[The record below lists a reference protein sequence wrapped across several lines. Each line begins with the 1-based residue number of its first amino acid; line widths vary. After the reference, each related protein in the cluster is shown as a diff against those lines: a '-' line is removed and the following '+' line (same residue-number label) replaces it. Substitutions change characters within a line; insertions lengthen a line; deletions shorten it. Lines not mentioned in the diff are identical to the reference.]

1 MSALLLLA
9 AAIDACNRLL
19 GRIAT
24 WLVPLVVLIASAVV
38 VLRYFFQLG
47 FPWLSE
53 SFVWLHGAIF
63 LLAAAY
69 VLQIEGHV
77 RVDVFYRKF
86 GPRGRALV
94 NLLGVAF
101 LLWPAMW
108 VLAWRSLPI
117 AERSWRMQEASP
129 TPNGLPF
136 LFLMKALII
145 VFCVLVALQG
155 LALLI
160 RSLAVLSGDPRWRHL
175 LERPDEAAGAGAGA
189 ESGEGKRRADA

>member
-1 MSALLLLA
+1 MTALLALA
-9 AAIDACNRLL
+9 AVIDAVNRLL
-19 GRIAT
+19 GRLAA
-24 WLVPLVVLIASAVV
+24 WLMPLVVLIAAAVV
-38 VLRYFFQLG
+38 VLRYLFNMG

-53 SFVWLHGAIF
+53 SFIWLHGAIF

-69 VLQIEGHV
+69 VLQVEGHV
-77 RVDVFYRKF
+77 RVDVFYRRYA
-86 GPRGRALV
+86 PRRRALV

-108 VLAWRSLPI
+108 VLGWRSLPI
-117 AERSWRMQEASP
+117 AERSWRMQESSP

-136 LFLMKALII
+136 LYLMKALII

-160 RSLAVLSGDPRWRHL
+160 RSLAVLSGNPRWQHL
-175 LERPDEAAGAGAGA
+175 LDR
-189 ESGEGKRRADA
+189 SGEGAPEPADETGRGHGNA

>member
-1 MSALLLLA
+1 MTALLA
-9 AAIDACNRLL
+9 FASAIDGLNRLL
-19 GRIAT
+19 GRITA
-24 WLVPLVVLIASAVV
+24 WLMPLVVLIAAAVV
-38 VLRYFFQLG
+38 VLRYLFNMG

-53 SFVWLHGAIF
+53 SFIWLHGAIF

-77 RVDVFYRKF
+77 RVDVFYRRYT
-86 GPRGRALV
+86 PRRRAVV
-94 NLLGVAF
+94 NLLGVVF

-108 VLAWRSLPI
+108 VLGWRSLPI

-136 LFLMKALII
+136 LYLMKALII
-145 VFCVLVALQG
+145 VFCILVALQG

-160 RSLAVLSGDPRWRHL
+160 RSLAVLSGRPRWQHL
-175 LERPDEAAGAGAGA
+175 LDRRDESAAEAAEAPGTAGRERG
-189 ESGEGKRRADA
+189 DA